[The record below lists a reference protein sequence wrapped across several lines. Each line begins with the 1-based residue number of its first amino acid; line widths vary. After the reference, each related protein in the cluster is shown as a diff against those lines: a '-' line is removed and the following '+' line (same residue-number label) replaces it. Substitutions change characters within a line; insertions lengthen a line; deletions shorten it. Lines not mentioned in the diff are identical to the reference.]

1 MNNIEALI
9 ETFGL
14 ASMKASDDKPT
25 FEEVTEFEHS
35 KNILSRYDIDVT
47 TITQDDIDKAWNY
60 YLVDI
65 EKCECSRCRNV
76 HPHCARAR
84 KPRGDGFGYDL
95 VCPRCGGKSYYK
107 VED

>member
-14 ASMKASDDKPT
+14 ASMEASDDKPT
-25 FEEVTEFEHS
+25 LKEVTELEHS
-35 KNILSRYDIDVT
+35 KNILAGFGNQLC

-60 YLVDI
+60 YRIDM
-65 EKCECSRCRNV
+65 EKCKCTRCRNI
-76 HPHCARAR
+76 HPYCARTEKLR
-84 KPRGDGFGYDL
+84 SDGFGHDL